1 MQVPRGLFSVTCT
14 GTRAR
19 TPASGPRTLLSAKS
33 GNIRAPPSISNPLHV
48 PTLERQAVLPG
59 TQDRRPHPVTGTSNK
74 EGCEQ
79 KQALQLLQPH
89 SSALSLALTSQL
101 SSVLLVPGR
110 DHPCSSGPSLHPQ
123 PQSQAPDPPFQLAG
137 LFLSRKRLFLAC
149 CKQCF
154 HLGILSCSVF
164 PLRVVCG
171 LVSCLLP
178 SRSPPPLLSA
188 LRGPVAYC
196 HPNSTLTVS
205 FLPAQPPRLSHCPW
219 LSEHTGFGPTPHT
232 REASDPPVHG
242 LEAQLSLSPSVSAPL
257 HSRSRPDVAFR
268 DALRKGELS

>member
-48 PTLERQAVLPG
+48 PTLERQAVLRG

-74 EGCEQ
+74 ERCEQ

-123 PQSQAPDPPFQLAG
+123 PQSQAPDSFSPGSAFFWHAANSVSIWEFCPAV
-137 LFLSRKRLFLAC
+137 
-149 CKQCF
+149 CF
-154 HLGILSCSVF
+154 PCVWCAVLC
-164 PLRVVCG
+164 
-171 LVSCLLP
+171 LVS
-178 SRSPPPLLSA
+178 SPPAAPLPCCLPLEAPS
-188 LRGPVAYC
+188 VAYC
-196 HPNSTLTVS
+196 HRNSTLTAS
-205 FLPAQPPRLSHCPW
+205 FLPAQPPRLSHCSW
-219 LSEHTGFGPTPHT
+219 LSGHTGFGPTPHT

-242 LEAQLSLSPSVSAPL
+242 LEAQLSLSPSV
-257 HSRSRPDVAFR
+257 
-268 DALRKGELS
+268 